1 MTMQINRNAAFFAVG
16 GLIAVWFLAGAA
28 HAITDTVFRYS
39 TPKNG
44 TAMYGAAAFGPQN
57 APSTY
62 HNGLVLQ
69 NIGSVV
75 CYWAP
80 VNNLPQGAKLT
91 ALVMFYVND
100 QTAPWSTELSRIRLA
115 APASSESVAQLTPPN
130 SHGDFRSARLDIT
143 DPSMQIVDN
152 LRYVYVMSRCV
163 GSTEYF
169 YSARLDYTYTT
180 AGD

>member
-1 MTMQINRNAAFFAVG
+1 MSKPMGHNAIFFAIG
-16 GLIAVWFLAGAA
+16 GCGAALFLAGAA

-39 TPKNG
+39 TPKTG
-44 TAMYGAAAFGPQN
+44 TAMYPAAAFGPQN
-57 APSTY
+57 APATY

-69 NIGSVV
+69 NIGSAV

-91 ALVMFYVND
+91 ALVMFYVNE
-100 QTAPWSTELSRIRLA
+100 QTAPWSTELTRIRMA
-115 APASSESVAQLTPPN
+115 APASSESIAQLTPPN
-130 SHGDFRSARLDIT
+130 SNGDFRSARLDIT

-152 LRYVYVMSRCV
+152 QRYVYVMSRCV

-169 YSARLDYTYTT
+169 YSARLDYTYTN